1 MKNMKDVTYCTES
14 TITEAWAVIIGLPG
28 KIDDGEP
35 AVALHHAQKVIG
47 DFEVQPSFVFVEQR
61 DIEAVPAFW
70 RQQLTWEQGTYL
82 ARIGH
87 RYLSVH
93 FLKKEERKYETFDA
107 SLQPQIDHWLDVFRE
122 TLAGSRNAYPIE
134 RVGFGYVNVFSLPEA
149 GFDLSR
155 YLKLNIG
162 VGGECAKAGIAAM
175 EINTEIVHPATQSH
189 VYINVL
195 VRPEAPD
202 TGRITV
208 RTKVEAQ
215 KRAELDFPFT
225 DKEKLLN
232 EIGRVKAAAK
242 EVFFDLATEQ
252 THKLMGAQ
260 YASN

>member
-1 MKNMKDVTYCTES
+1 MKNMKDVTYCTNS

-28 KIDDGEP
+28 KIDNGEP
-35 AVALHHAQKVIG
+35 AVALHHGQKRIG

-70 RQQLTWEQGTYL
+70 RQQLAWGDGAYL

-93 FLKKEERKYETFDA
+93 FLKKGERKYETYEA
-107 SLQPQIDHWLDVFRE
+107 TLRPQIEHWLDAFHE
-122 TLAGSRNAYPIE
+122 ALIGSRNSYPIE
-134 RVGFGYVNVFSLPEA
+134 RVGFGYVNVFSLPEVD
-149 GFDLSR
+149 FDLSR

-189 VYINVL
+189 VYVNVL
-195 VRPEAPD
+195 VRTESPD

-215 KRAELDFPFT
+215 KRTEQDFPFT
-225 DKEKLLN
+225 DKAKLLY
-232 EIGRVKAAAK
+232 EIGKAKAAAK